1 MDAKNALETN
11 KYHKITVMFA
21 ISPADM
27 ACPHQFMRTTLR
39 KKDDIHMKKSG
50 IHTYPNGYVDA

>member
-1 MDAKNALETN
+1 
-11 KYHKITVMFA
+11 VFA

-27 ACPHQFMRTTLR
+27 ACPHQFIRTTLR
-39 KKDDIHMKKSG
+39 KKDDMHMKKSG